1 VPGVD
6 ETTLKALAR
15 DWPRTGLPI
24 GAPGKG
30 LLGRGRPHLEFHG
43 CDLLSDEADWGA
55 PTWAMTRD
63 GIARLAEASLRLFER
78 LSSPVVIQALW
89 EGDEAET
96 EESMTR
102 EDYLGI
108 LEAGALGTRTRY
120 LVRP

>member
-1 VPGVD
+1 
-6 ETTLKALAR
+6 
-15 DWPRTGLPI
+15 
-24 GAPGKG
+24 
-30 LLGRGRPHLEFHG
+30 
-43 CDLLSDEADWGA
+43 
-55 PTWAMTRD
+55 MTRD